1 MAGDAERAAQLAG
14 KAEDVRRASG
24 FLSEVLERG
33 VIERTETAARACL
46 GDEAWEAARAAGER
60 MTFDEAVAYARD
72 GTDLAELTP

>member
-33 VIERTETAARACL
+33 VI
-46 GDEAWEAARAAGER
+46 
-60 MTFDEAVAYARD
+60 
-72 GTDLAELTP
+72 